1 MHVRVASLCLLQKS
15 ANDHYRRNLR
25 RRFCA
30 KPRGPDASNVPPRRH
45 RFRAFGQRGG
55 RRRFDRARL
64 AAATT
69 DLHFPKQFVD
79 EVHRWAEANYDKLG
93 QLAQEAHQ
101 DPRANMESPI
111 LELAMTAFQAGGA
124 PKKGD
129 HG

>member
-1 MHVRVASLCLLQKS
+1 MSALQVCVCYRSPRTIITAAISNAGFVR
-15 ANDHYRRNLR
+15 N
-25 RRFCA
+25 
-30 KPRGPDASNVPPRRH
+30 RGVPDASNVPPRRH